1 MKQIQITLISNK
13 GYRPISTLIDVE
25 KVTDYVLNE
34 KKYQDKAI
42 TKMLAQRRWTRA
54 DLTKYGY
61 TTMKH
66 RVYDKERIEEENAL
80 RYERI
85 KEEKGWK

>member
-1 MKQIQITLISNK
+1 MKQIQITLISDK
-13 GYRPISTLIDVE
+13 GYKPISTLIEVE

-34 KKYQDKAI
+34 QKYREKAI
-42 TKMLAQRRWTRA
+42 VKMLAQRRWTRS
-54 DLTKYGY
+54 DLTRYGY

-66 RVYDKERIEEENAL
+66 RVYDKERIQKENEE

-85 KEEKGWK
+85 KEERGWK